1 MIRIQNTTVD
11 KATKT
16 NRWHQYCA
24 VSNAKM
30 GKTEQ
35 SKIIIKKKFKAFLH
49 LNHIIMAKIYSF
61 IFHIILKN
69 IIHLL
74 PTHNLNKKY
83 IHLSNLNT

>member
-35 SKIIIKKKFKAFLH
+35 SKIIKKK
-49 LNHIIMAKIYSF
+49 S
-61 IFHIILKN
+61 LKHSS
-69 IIHLL
+69 I
-74 PTHNLNKKY
+74 
-83 IHLSNLNT
+83 